1 MRNSSICSIKKHSVP
16 DRIVSIEQPWVRPIV
31 RGKAKTPIEF
41 GVKFDLS
48 LDTECFGR
56 IKMISFDAYNESNVL
71 ISAIERFRERTGS
84 YPERVLADQIYR
96 SRSSLNYCKAHR
108 IRVSGPK
115 LGRKAKTVK
124 RSDRIREYRD
134 NTGRM
139 L

>member
-1 MRNSSICSIKKHSVP
+1 MDHTG
-16 DRIVSIEQPWVRPIV
+16 RIVSIEQPWVRPIV
-31 RGKAKTPIEF
+31 RGKAKAPTEF
-41 GVKFDLS
+41 GIKFDLS
-48 LDTECFGR
+48 LDTEGYGR
-56 IKMISFDAYNESNVL
+56 IETISFDAYNEGNVL